1 MFRPEII
8 SQLKKVNISRDEGKT
23 KARLNEVY
31 RKSKNVMKNEIDK
44 LSGLKRTAVYRAMN
58 TGVASA
64 RVIIPVAQILDVSPY
79 WLIGATDDRG
89 RFKLEKCTELLKEL
103 GYSKLAASL
112 EGSIVV
118 PAKLEK
124 APKPAEQPTA
134 PVTPVTP
141 APKPVEV
148 AQSPAPEQEIDSA
161 ELEALA
167 AKLTFAEAV
176 TLLEALYIRGAAGGK
191 AGELLTGIKKDLLK

>member
-23 KARLNEVY
+23 KERLNEVY
-31 RKSKNVMKNEIDK
+31 RKSKNVTKSEIDK

-79 WLIGATDDRG
+79 WLIGATDERG

-103 GYSKLAASL
+103 GYAKLAASL
-112 EGSIVV
+112 EGSIVA
-118 PAKLEK
+118 PAKPEK
-124 APKPAEQPTA
+124 APKPVKQPEA
-134 PVTPVTP
+134 PVAEP
-141 APKPVEV
+141 AAKPAEV
-148 AQSPAPEQEIDSA
+148 VQSPAPAEETDNA
-161 ELEALA
+161 ELDALA

-176 TLLEALYIRGAAGGK
+176 TLLEALYIRGSAGGK
-191 AGELLTGIKKDLLK
+191 AGELLDGIKKDLLK